1 MKNYR
6 TKSEILLDQK
16 LITQAIMMKNIYKKS
31 ISNDDLF
38 FKKTLELHDAVIVV
52 RSDFNKGNK
61 CYP

>member
-38 FKKTLELHDAVIVV
+38 LKKTLELHVQ
-52 RSDFNKGNK
+52 
-61 CYP
+61 

>member
-38 FKKTLELHDAVIVV
+38 FKKTLELHDAVTVV

>member
-38 FKKTLELHDAVIVV
+38 FKKTL
-52 RSDFNKGNK
+52 
-61 CYP
+61 